1 MVLSSLI
8 ILWRFIDQC
17 NLIFE
22 RQLNLVLTLL
32 TKDHVVLQLGL
43 SFYLFFLIATTH
55 HGVPLCVVKMLMPT
69 THWGM
74 PLRPVRTSILWHQ
87 MASTTWRWTY
97 RPLMRLRVITAL
109 MPWENIWSGLSVVT
123 CPTHRA
129 TLQFASDKGSTPF
142 GGFALYVMGMDTSRE
157 LDTNTHYGTSR
168 PSSTGAWLISSK
180 ETTTNAHLGCP
191 DFMAQRY

>member
-17 NLIFE
+17 NLIYE
-22 RQLNLVLTLL
+22 RQLNLVLTPL

-74 PLRPVRTSILWHQ
+74 PLRPVRTSIL
-87 MASTTWRWTY
+87 
-97 RPLMRLRVITAL
+97 
-109 MPWENIWSGLSVVT
+109 
-123 CPTHRA
+123 
-129 TLQFASDKGSTPF
+129 
-142 GGFALYVMGMDTSRE
+142 
-157 LDTNTHYGTSR
+157 
-168 PSSTGAWLISSK
+168 
-180 ETTTNAHLGCP
+180 
-191 DFMAQRY
+191 